1 VSLNQLGGLALKHL
15 AWSREAKQMGP
26 SIFRADQGFD
36 QPESMQI
43 GHWSLERLTGN
54 AHKCLDVNRFA
65 VRVSS
70 YIKEHLV
77 MASPKPLHREQ
88 RICLLNDPA
97 KRLVKSND
105 QRIDINR
112 WHG

>member
-1 VSLNQLGGLALKHL
+1 
-15 AWSREAKQMGP
+15 MGP